1 MWWPIAGERSYI
13 GMPMNGRKAPS
24 KNQSQQLEGNKM
36 PLVNIQVIE
45 NVFTPAQKKEM
56 IEKVSEVM
64 VSIEGEELRPYTLV
78 KIDEVKDGNWSVG
91 GKIVTASDA
100 RRLQQTNSKAA

>member
-1 MWWPIAGERSYI
+1 
-13 GMPMNGRKAPS
+13 
-24 KNQSQQLEGNKM
+24 M

-56 IEKVSEVM
+56 IEKVSEAM
-64 VSIEGEELRPYTLV
+64 ISIEGEALRPYTLV

-100 RRLQQTNSKAA
+100 RRLQQTKAKAA